1 MANICSDTV
10 IFFPKNDTAGDAI
23 SRLKEDLLKCYP
35 TIGCQADTRI
45 SLLMHHLGIPTEGI
59 SLRGDI
65 VYMGIEDTH
74 IEIELATAWSPLYD
88 AYREIAIHYGL
99 KFVLRAEE
107 PGEGIFIN
115 TDVYGTY
122 LDVRYRVLLNLEAD
136 AGNTVYQR
144 MFAEETDMEVYFSQ
158 ESDLLEWFVQYGISA
173 DSYEELDNKLDSDY
187 VSINLYDMFCA

>member
-122 LDVRYRVLLNLEAD
+122 LDVRYRVLLNLESD

>member
-45 SLLMHHLGIPTEGI
+45 SLLMHHLGIPMEGI

-74 IEIELATAWSPLYD
+74 IEIELETAWSPLYD

-122 LDVRYRVLLNLEAD
+122 LDVRYRVLLNLESD

>member
-74 IEIELATAWSPLYD
+74 IEIELETAWSPLYD

>member
-1 MANICSDTV
+1 MANVCSDTV
-10 IFFPKNDTAGDAI
+10 IFFPGDDMVGDAL
-23 SRLKEDLLKCYP
+23 SRLKEDLLECYP
-35 TIGCQADTRI
+35 VISCKADTRI

-59 SLRGDI
+59 YLRGD
-65 VYMGIEDTH
+65 VVFMEIEDAH
-74 IEIELATAWSPLYD
+74 IEVELATAWSPLYD
-88 AYREIAIHYGL
+88 AYREIAGHYGL

-115 TDVYGTY
+115 TDIYGTY

-144 MFAEETDMEVYFSQ
+144 MFAEEEDMEVYFSH
-158 ESDLLEWFVQYGISA
+158 ESDLLEWFAKYGISA